1 MHRQGIDEGSRQSAA
16 VNVPCPTCGQ
26 VNQLFFEPCGTV
38 RSVRP
43 LLPPALTELFLST
56 SRRIEGILSM
66 GKRTASAETLKP
78 DPRYNS
84 KLASK
89 FVNCLMWQ
97 GKKATA
103 MRIFYGALDQIKKRM
118 PDLEPI
124 DVFNQAVEHV
134 KPTVEVRSKRVGGA
148 TYQVPMQVNRTRQQS
163 LAIRWIIDAA
173 RKQGRPADVPAL
185 ADEFMAAY
193 RREGEAMTKRE
204 NTIKMAESNKAFAHF
219 AW

>member
-1 MHRQGIDEGSRQSAA
+1 MQI
-16 VNVPCPTCGQ
+16 
-26 VNQLFFEPCGTV
+26 
-38 RSVRP
+38 
-43 LLPPALTELFLST
+43 
-56 SRRIEGILSM
+56 M
-66 GKRTASAETLKP
+66 GKRTASDETLKP

-89 FVNCLMWQ
+89 FINCLMWQ

-118 PDLEPI
+118 PDVEPI
-124 DVFNQAVEHV
+124 DVFTQAVEHV

-148 TYQVPMQVNRTRQQS
+148 TYQVPMQVNRRAS
-163 LAIRWIIDAA
+163 RAWPSAGSSA
-173 RKQGRPADVPAL
+173 PPASKAGRPMFLRL

>member
-1 MHRQGIDEGSRQSAA
+1 
-16 VNVPCPTCGQ
+16 
-26 VNQLFFEPCGTV
+26 
-38 RSVRP
+38 
-43 LLPPALTELFLST
+43 
-56 SRRIEGILSM
+56 M
-66 GKRTASAETLKP
+66 GKRTASADTLKP
-78 DPRYNS
+78 DPRYNN

-89 FVNCLMWQ
+89 FINCIMWQ

-118 PDLEPI
+118 PDANPI
-124 DVFNQAVEHV
+124 EVFTSAVEHV

-148 TYQVPMQVNRTRQQS
+148 TYQVPMQVNKKRQQS
-163 LAIRWIIDAA
+163 LSIRWILTACRA
-173 RKQGRPADVPAL
+173 KAGRPMFIRL
-185 ADEFMAAY
+185 SDELMAAY